1 MGNRVLEP
9 ISDHHVGQRHLDR
22 LVMLSDGVFAIAIT
36 LSAIEI
42 KPEIKVGQSLWDAWK
57 FPLMVYFMSFLLIGG
72 VWAIHRRIVAHLR
85 DVDGTATALNLLLLS
100 LVALMPVV
108 IRVSFASAESG
119 SAALGS
125 ASMVIYALS
134 VAANY
139 ACLAA
144 FWFYAALVAG
154 LAPDVDRRLA
164 WGWLYGK
171 LFIVAIFIALTLY
184 ALQLRVLAVIC
195 TLLALAL
202 RFISTRMEKS
212 AKKDA
217 PAPEAAPPAG

>member
-1 MGNRVLEP
+1 MEHRVLEP

-42 KPEIKVGQSLWDAWK
+42 KPEVQAGQSLWDAWK
-57 FPLMVYFMSFLLIGG
+57 FPLLVYFMSFLLIGG

-85 DVDGTATALNLLLLS
+85 DVDGPATALNMLLLS

-108 IRVSFASAESG
+108 LRFSFDASAPATTG
-119 SAALGS
+119 MVVY
-125 ASMVIYALS
+125 ASS

-144 FWFYAALVAG
+144 FWFYAALVAD

-164 WGWLYGK
+164 WGWLWGK
-171 LFIVAIFIALTLY
+171 LFIVGIFVALMLY
-184 ALQLRVLAVIC
+184 ALQLRVLALVC
-195 TLLALAL
+195 TMAALAM
-202 RFISTRMEKS
+202 RFVSMRMEKA
-212 AKKDA
+212 AKKAA
-217 PAPEAAPPAG
+217 PASEAAPHGD